1 MHSENRYKVLNSV
14 PRLLCDTLGDPRQVP
29 DLLLLELEV
38 SVEHAVLELL
48 QERQLVVVHLR
59 DEELVLQL
67 RRDAEVP
74 ILVRAGARRAVEKRT
89 VLRDAFAD
97 RAHLVDVIC
106 FCELVVSLGEE
117 AADGRKEAR
126 ALFLGELCVERVDRD
141 VDRAP
146 VGLERENA
154 RHDVGRWTI
163 DGCAEGVEVFEVGF
177 VERVADDFD
186 VEVVEV
192 RGREAVTEVW
202 C

>member
-1 MHSENRYKVLNSV
+1 MHSENRYKVLNPV

-38 SVEHAVLELL
+38 SVEHAILELL

-74 ILVRAGARRAVEKRT
+74 ILMRAGARRAVEERA

-97 RAHLVDVIC
+97 RAHLVDVVC

-117 AADGRKEAR
+117 AADGREQAR
-126 ALFLGELCVERVDRD
+126 ALFLGELGVEGVDR
-141 VDRAP
+141 
-146 VGLERENA
+146 LE
-154 RHDVGRWTI
+154 
-163 DGCAEGVEVFEVGF
+163 FS
-177 VERVADDFD
+177 
-186 VEVVEV
+186 
-192 RGREAVTEVW
+192 
-202 C
+202 